1 MNINWYNQVRWVDC
15 LKTLC
20 CFFNRLDKKEMNRR
34 AQWRQGRTIERDVVL
49 ANKFK
54 YIEKVWE
61 VTTYEMVDSDP
72 MKVMKEII
80 EKNNSRLYD

>member
-15 LKTLC
+15 LKILC
-20 CFFNRLDKKEMNRR
+20 TFFNRLDKKEMKRR
-34 AQWRQGRTIERDVVL
+34 WKQGRTIERDVVL

-72 MKVMKEII
+72 MNVMKEII

>member
-1 MNINWYNQVRWVDC
+1 
-15 LKTLC
+15 
-20 CFFNRLDKKEMNRR
+20 MNRR

-72 MKVMKEII
+72 MKVMKEIL

>member
-72 MKVMKEII
+72 MKVMKEIL

>member
-1 MNINWYNQVRWVDC
+1 MNINWYNEVRWVGC

-20 CFFNRLDKKEMNRR
+20 TFFNRLDKKEMKRR
-34 AQWRQGRTIERDVVL
+34 WRQGRTIERDVVL

-72 MKVMKEII
+72 MTVMKEII